1 MRMFSTFLVALSL
14 WVGATA
20 AWAQDGDRARRLE
33 LATRFVEL
41 SMGDELPRM
50 IDQLIEEELAAAPD
64 MPQAERDWM
73 RRNMP
78 ALTLTM
84 IDDIADQL
92 GPIYAEAFTV
102 PELEALVAF
111 YETPMG
117 RSIATK
123 QFEIGARSQEVLAG
137 ALGRFFERL
146 VTKYCQEFQCEDV
159 PIAPSAAK

>member
-1 MRMFSTFLVALSL
+1 MRTLSAFLLAVMISL
-14 WVGATA
+14 GATQ
-20 AWAQDGDRARRLE
+20 AWAQDGDRARRLD

-41 SMGDELPRM
+41 SMGEELPRM

-78 ALTLTM
+78 TLTLSM
-84 IDDIADQL
+84 VEDIGRQL
-92 GPIYAEAFTV
+92 GPIYADAFTTE
-102 PELEALVAF
+102 ELEALIGF

-123 QFEIGARSQEVLAG
+123 QFAINANSQEVVGG
-137 ALGRFFERL
+137 ALLRFFQNLE
-146 VTKYCQEFQCEDV
+146 TKFCAEFECEPGPV
-159 PIAPSAAK
+159 VVSSGK

>member
-1 MRMFSTFLVALSL
+1 MRALHALLLALTISF
-14 WVGATA
+14 AANA

-33 LATRFVEL
+33 LAARFVEL
-41 SMGDELPRM
+41 SMGEELPRM

-78 ALTLTM
+78 TLTLSM
-84 IDDIADQL
+84 VEDIGRQL
-92 GPIYAEAFTV
+92 GPIYADAFTME
-102 PELEALVAF
+102 ELEALVGF

-123 QFEIGARSQEVLAG
+123 QFAINANSQDVLAG
-137 ALGRFFERL
+137 ALIRFFQNLE
-146 VTKYCQEFQCEDV
+146 TKFCAEFECEPV
-159 PIAPSAAK
+159 PVVVPSGK